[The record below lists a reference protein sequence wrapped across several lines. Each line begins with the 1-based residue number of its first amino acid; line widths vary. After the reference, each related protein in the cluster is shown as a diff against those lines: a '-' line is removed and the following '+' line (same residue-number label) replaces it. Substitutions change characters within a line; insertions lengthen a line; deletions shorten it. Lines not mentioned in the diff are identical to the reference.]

1 MDRSEVVK
9 EAAEKLHAELL
20 ALGVDVILDD
30 RGERPGAMFADW
42 ELIGVPHRVVL
53 SDRGLKEGQ
62 VEYQHRRDT
71 ELTAVR
77 QVWHHA
83 RRAED
88 QGHRDETTARAC
100 ASRHRYGRCFWLFS
114 KKVTTKNSAYGEV
127 MNTMSNIHSTTAKL
141 LINGKFT
148 ESNTTEWQDIL
159 NPATQE
165 VLGRVP
171 MATLDEVDAAIAAAH
186 EAFKTWRLTPIQ
198 ARMRIMLKLQDLIRD
213 NMKDIARVL
222 TAEQGKT
229 LADAEGDIQRGL
241 EVVEHACS
249 IGTLQMGEYIEGV
262 ARGVDTY
269 TVQQPLGVC
278 AGITPFNFPAMIPL
292 WMFPMAIVCGNTF
305 VLKPSEQDPLS
316 TMMLVELAVQAGVP
330 AGVLNV
336 VHGGKE
342 VVDRLCTH
350 QDIKAISFVGSTAVG
365 THVYNLAGQ
374 HAKRVQSMMGAKNHV
389 VVMPDANK
397 EQTLNALVGA
407 AFGAAGQRCM
417 ALSVAVMVGETKNW
431 IDELVEKAKTL
442 KVNAGHEPQTDI
454 GPVISPRA
462 KARVIDLINS
472 GVEQGAQLLLD
483 GRDVK
488 VAGYE
493 HGNFVGATIFNQVT
507 TDMRIYTEEIF
518 GPVLAI
524 IHVDTLEQAMEL
536 VNANPF
542 GNGVG
547 LFTQSG
553 AIARTFQNNIDIG
566 QVGINIPIP
575 VPVPFFSFTGSRG
588 SKLGD
593 LGPYG
598 KQAVQFYTQTKTI
611 TSRWFEDTQEKGEV
625 NTTISLR

>member
-1 MDRSEVVK
+1 MN
-9 EAAEKLHAELL
+9 A
-20 ALGVDVILDD
+20 I
-30 RGERPGAMFADW
+30 
-42 ELIGVPHRVVL
+42 
-53 SDRGLKEGQ
+53 
-62 VEYQHRRDT
+62 
-71 ELTAVR
+71 
-77 QVWHHA
+77 HHP
-83 RRAED
+83 
-88 QGHRDETTARAC
+88 QQSTG
-100 ASRHRYGRCFWLFS
+100 F
-114 KKVTTKNSAYGEV
+114 
-127 MNTMSNIHSTTAKL
+127 TTAKL
-141 LINGKFT
+141 LINGEFV
-148 ESNTTEWQDIL
+148 ESTTSHWQDIV

-171 MATLDEVDAAIAAAH
+171 FATAEEVNAAIAASQNAL
-186 EAFKTWRLTPIQ
+186 ASWRQTPIQ
-198 ARMRIMLKLQDLIRD
+198 ARMRIMLKLQDLIR
-213 NMKDIARVL
+213 NNLKSIAQVL
-222 TAEQGKT
+222 TGEQGKT

-316 TMMLVELAVQAGVP
+316 TMMLVELAIEAGIP

-342 VVDRLCTH
+342 VVDLLCTH
-350 QDIKAISFVGSTAVG
+350 HDIKAISFVGSTAVG
-365 THVYNLAGQ
+365 THVYQLAGQ
-374 HAKRVQSMMGAKNHV
+374 HGKRVQSMMGAKNHV

-417 ALSVAVMVGETKNW
+417 ALSVAIMVGEAQHW
-431 IDELVEKAKTL
+431 VDELVNKAKTL
-442 KVNAGHEPQTDI
+442 KVNAGHEPNTDV
-454 GPVISPRA
+454 GPVISTRA

-472 GVEQGAQLLLD
+472 GVEQGAKLLLD
-483 GRDVK
+483 GRDVQ
-488 VAGYE
+488 VSGYE
-493 HGNFVGATIFNQVT
+493 QGNFVGPTIFNQVT
-507 TDMRIYTEEIF
+507 TDMLIYQEEVF

-524 IHVDTLEQAMEL
+524 MHVDTLEQAIAL
-536 VNANPF
+536 INANPF

-547 LFTQSG
+547 LFTQNG
-553 AIARTFQNNIDIG
+553 HTARIFQHQIDIG

-611 TSRWFEDTQEKGEV
+611 TSRWFEDDQETSGV

>member
-1 MDRSEVVK
+1 MN
-9 EAAEKLHAELL
+9 AIHH
-20 ALGVDVILDD
+20 
-30 RGERPGAMFADW
+30 
-42 ELIGVPHRVVL
+42 PH
-53 SDRGLKEGQ
+53 S
-62 VEYQHRRDT
+62 
-71 ELTAVR
+71 
-77 QVWHHA
+77 
-83 RRAED
+83 
-88 QGHRDETTARAC
+88 
-100 ASRHRYGRCFWLFS
+100 
-114 KKVTTKNSAYGEV
+114 
-127 MNTMSNIHSTTAKL
+127 NTGITTAKL
-141 LINGKFT
+141 LINGEFIDSRT
-148 ESNTTEWQDIL
+148 SHWQDIV

-165 VLGRVP
+165 VLGQVP
-171 MATLDEVDAAIAAAH
+171 FATAEEVNAAIAAAQQ
-186 EAFKTWRLTPIQ
+186 AFASWRETPIQ
-198 ARMRIMLKLQDLIRD
+198 ARMRIMLKLQELIRQ
-213 NMKDIARVL
+213 NLKSIAQVL

-249 IGTLQMGEYIEGV
+249 VGSLQMGEYIEGV

-269 TVQQPLGVC
+269 TMQQPLGVC

-316 TMMLVELAVQAGVP
+316 TMMLVELAMQAGVP

-342 VVDRLCTH
+342 VVDLLCTH
-350 QDIKAISFVGSTAVG
+350 SDIKAISFVGSTAVG

-374 HAKRVQSMMGAKNHV
+374 HGKRVQSMMGAKNHV
-389 VVMPDANK
+389 VVMPDADK

-417 ALSVAVMVGETKNW
+417 ALSVAVMVGESKHW
-431 IDELVEKAKTL
+431 VDELVNKAKTL
-442 KVNAGHEPQTDI
+442 KVNAGHEPNTDV
-454 GPVISPRA
+454 GPVISTRA

-472 GVEQGAQLLLD
+472 GVEQGAELLLD
-483 GRDVK
+483 GREVQ

-493 HGNFVGATIFNQVT
+493 QGNFVGPTIFNQVT
-507 TDMRIYTEEIF
+507 TEMRIYKEEIF

-524 IHVDTLEQAMEL
+524 IHVDTLEQAIQL
-536 VNANPF
+536 INTNPF

-553 AIARTFQNNIDIG
+553 STARTFQNQIDIG

-611 TSRWFEDTQEKGEV
+611 TSRWFEDDQESAGV

>member
-1 MDRSEVVK
+1 MN
-9 EAAEKLHAELL
+9 A
-20 ALGVDVILDD
+20 I
-30 RGERPGAMFADW
+30 
-42 ELIGVPHRVVL
+42 
-53 SDRGLKEGQ
+53 
-62 VEYQHRRDT
+62 
-71 ELTAVR
+71 
-77 QVWHHA
+77 HHP
-83 RRAED
+83 
-88 QGHRDETTARAC
+88 QQSTG
-100 ASRHRYGRCFWLFS
+100 F
-114 KKVTTKNSAYGEV
+114 
-127 MNTMSNIHSTTAKL
+127 TTAKL
-141 LINGKFT
+141 LINGEFV
-148 ESNTTEWQDIL
+148 ESTTSHWQDIV

-171 MATLDEVDAAIAAAH
+171 FATAEEVNAAIAAAQN
-186 EAFKTWRLTPIQ
+186 ALASWRQTPIQ
-198 ARMRIMLKLQDLIRD
+198 ARMRIMLKLQDLIR
-213 NMKDIARVL
+213 NNLKSIAQVL

-316 TMMLVELAVQAGVP
+316 TMMLVELAIEAGIP

-342 VVDRLCTH
+342 VVDLLCTH
-350 QDIKAISFVGSTAVG
+350 HDIKAISFVGSTAVG
-365 THVYNLAGQ
+365 THVYQLAGQ
-374 HAKRVQSMMGAKNHV
+374 HGKRVQSMMGAKNHV

-417 ALSVAVMVGETKNW
+417 ALSVAIMVGEAQHW
-431 IDELVEKAKTL
+431 VDELVNKAKTL
-442 KVNAGHEPQTDI
+442 KVNAGHEPNTDV
-454 GPVISPRA
+454 GPVISTRA

-472 GVEQGAQLLLD
+472 GVEQGAKLLLD
-483 GRDVK
+483 GRDVQ
-488 VAGYE
+488 VSGYE
-493 HGNFVGATIFNQVT
+493 QGNFVGPTIFNQVT
-507 TDMRIYTEEIF
+507 TDMRIYQEEVF

-524 IHVDTLEQAMEL
+524 MHVETLEQAIAL
-536 VNANPF
+536 INANPF

-547 LFTQSG
+547 LFTQNG
-553 AIARTFQNNIDIG
+553 HTARIFQHQIDIG

-611 TSRWFEDTQEKGEV
+611 TSRWFEDDQETSGV

>member
-1 MDRSEVVK
+1 MN
-9 EAAEKLHAELL
+9 A
-20 ALGVDVILDD
+20 I
-30 RGERPGAMFADW
+30 
-42 ELIGVPHRVVL
+42 
-53 SDRGLKEGQ
+53 
-62 VEYQHRRDT
+62 
-71 ELTAVR
+71 
-77 QVWHHA
+77 HHP
-83 RRAED
+83 
-88 QGHRDETTARAC
+88 QQSTG
-100 ASRHRYGRCFWLFS
+100 F
-114 KKVTTKNSAYGEV
+114 
-127 MNTMSNIHSTTAKL
+127 TTAKL
-141 LINGKFT
+141 LINGEFV
-148 ESNTTEWQDIL
+148 ESSTSHWQDIV

-171 MATLDEVDAAIAAAH
+171 FATAEEVNAAIAAAQN
-186 EAFKTWRLTPIQ
+186 ALASWRQTPIQ
-198 ARMRIMLKLQDLIRD
+198 ARMRIMLKLQDLIR
-213 NMKDIARVL
+213 NNLKSIAQVL

-316 TMMLVELAVQAGVP
+316 TMMLVELAIEAGIP

-342 VVDRLCTH
+342 VVDLLCTH
-350 QDIKAISFVGSTAVG
+350 HDIKAISFVGSTAVG
-365 THVYNLAGQ
+365 THVYQLAGQ
-374 HAKRVQSMMGAKNHV
+374 HGKRVQSMMGAKNHV

-417 ALSVAVMVGETKNW
+417 ALSVAIMVGEAQHW
-431 IDELVEKAKTL
+431 VDELVNKAKTL
-442 KVNAGHEPQTDI
+442 KVNAGHEPNTDV
-454 GPVISPRA
+454 GPVISTRA

-472 GVEQGAQLLLD
+472 GVEQGAKLLLD
-483 GRDVK
+483 GRDVQ
-488 VAGYE
+488 VSGYE
-493 HGNFVGATIFNQVT
+493 QGNFVGPTVFNQVT
-507 TDMRIYTEEIF
+507 TDMRIYQEEVF

-524 IHVDTLEQAMEL
+524 MHVDTLEQAIAL
-536 VNANPF
+536 INANPF

-547 LFTQSG
+547 LFTQNG
-553 AIARTFQNNIDIG
+553 HTARIFQHQIDIG

-611 TSRWFEDTQEKGEV
+611 TSRWFEDDQETSGV

>member
-1 MDRSEVVK
+1 MN
-9 EAAEKLHAELL
+9 A
-20 ALGVDVILDD
+20 I
-30 RGERPGAMFADW
+30 
-42 ELIGVPHRVVL
+42 
-53 SDRGLKEGQ
+53 
-62 VEYQHRRDT
+62 
-71 ELTAVR
+71 
-77 QVWHHA
+77 HHP
-83 RRAED
+83 
-88 QGHRDETTARAC
+88 QQSTG
-100 ASRHRYGRCFWLFS
+100 F
-114 KKVTTKNSAYGEV
+114 
-127 MNTMSNIHSTTAKL
+127 TTAKL
-141 LINGKFT
+141 LINGEFV
-148 ESNTTEWQDIL
+148 ESKSTHWQDIV

-165 VLGRVP
+165 VLGQVP
-171 MATLDEVDAAIAAAH
+171 FATLEEVNAAIAAAQN
-186 EAFKTWRLTPIQ
+186 ALASWRQTPIQ
-198 ARMRIMLKLQDLIRD
+198 ARMRIMLKLQDLIRS
-213 NMKDIARVL
+213 NLKSIAQVL

-249 IGTLQMGEYIEGV
+249 IGTLQMGEYVEGV

-269 TVQQPLGVC
+269 TLQQPLGVC

-316 TMMLVELAVQAGVP
+316 TMMLVELAIQAGVP

-342 VVDRLCTH
+342 VVDLLCTH
-350 QDIKAISFVGSTAVG
+350 RDIKVISFVGSTAVG

-374 HAKRVQSMMGAKNHV
+374 HGKRVQSMMGAKNHV

-417 ALSVAVMVGETKNW
+417 ALSVAVMVGETKHW
-431 IDELVEKAKTL
+431 VDELVNKTKTL
-442 KVNAGHEPQTDI
+442 KVNAGHEPNTDV
-454 GPVISPRA
+454 GPVISTRA

-472 GVEQGAQLLLD
+472 GVEQGAELLLD
-483 GRDVK
+483 GRDVQ
-488 VAGYE
+488 VPGYE
-493 HGNFVGATIFNQVT
+493 QGNFVGPTIFNQVT
-507 TDMRIYTEEIF
+507 TDMRIYKEEVF

-524 IHVDTLEQAMEL
+524 IHVDTLEQAIEL
-536 VNANPF
+536 INANPF

-547 LFTQSG
+547 LFTQNG
-553 AIARTFQNNIDIG
+553 NTARTFQNQIDIG

-598 KQAVQFYTQTKTI
+598 KQVVQFYTQTKTI
-611 TSRWFEDTQEKGEV
+611 TSRWFEDDQETTGV